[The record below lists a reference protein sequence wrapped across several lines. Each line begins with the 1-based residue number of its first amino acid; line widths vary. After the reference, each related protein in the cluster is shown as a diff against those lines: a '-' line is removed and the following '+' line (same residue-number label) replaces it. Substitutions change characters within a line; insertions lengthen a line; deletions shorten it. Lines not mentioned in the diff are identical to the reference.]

1 MLFVIYCCLLGFCG
15 LVSGGWWLVFGGVG
29 VWGLMFTCKRDL
41 SCGRRRVRV
50 KGPSSYADAMTS
62 AHEGL
67 AVVVTLLLLLLLLL
81 LSSIT
86 LIHISAATR
95 VAAVKSHSPTTSPE
109 SDNTMLQ

>member
-1 MLFVIYCCLLGFCG
+1 MPFTVGCLVFVVWC
-15 LVSGGWWLVFGGVG
+15 LVFGGVR

-67 AVVVTLLLLLLLLL
+67 AVVEMLLLLLL